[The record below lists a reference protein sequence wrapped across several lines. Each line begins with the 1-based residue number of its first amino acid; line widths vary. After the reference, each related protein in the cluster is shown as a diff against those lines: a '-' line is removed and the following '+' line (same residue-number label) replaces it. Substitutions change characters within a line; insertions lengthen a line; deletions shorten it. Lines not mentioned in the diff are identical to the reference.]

1 MATSEGIWRV
11 KSSISLLAADRW
23 TCTHTHTH
31 HRTSFPINSTLKS
44 WQFFLSSVAESYCTG
59 WFGKVW
65 FCLKSI
71 MTRLWLILLQTLF
84 FILNMLNTGH
94 YFLKKDIL
102 CSFTRS
108 QFYFGLLFIYFYM
121 LKCSKYTSGF
131 FYCLSL
137 QHCICLCHER
147 SVLAPVSLRPPPPHI
162 LYALIGQ
169 LTHAWASTA
178 HRVSSLSSLELVFS
192 FQLASCLLL
201 KYRRWPRKCLTW
213 WRRVMSI
220 SHRVKGSTTGIN
232 PNPNPLYGREELSS
246 VHTLGFFTFKTFYPH
261 KNLQFVTHW
270 KNKIPS

>member
-1 MATSEGIWRV
+1 MD
-11 KSSISLLAADRW
+11 L
-23 TCTHTHTH
+23 HTHSHTPQDI
-31 HRTSFPINSTLKS
+31 FPDKFNIKKLTVFPFFGSRKLLYWLVWKSVVLPEVYHDKTMTNSTSDIVFHLKHVKYRS
-44 WQFFLSSVAESYCTG
+44 L
-59 WFGKVW
+59 
-65 FCLKSI
+65 
-71 MTRLWLILLQTLF
+71 
-84 FILNMLNTGH
+84 
-94 YFLKKDIL
+94 FLKKDIL

-178 HRVSSLSSLELVFS
+178 HCVSSLSSLELVFS